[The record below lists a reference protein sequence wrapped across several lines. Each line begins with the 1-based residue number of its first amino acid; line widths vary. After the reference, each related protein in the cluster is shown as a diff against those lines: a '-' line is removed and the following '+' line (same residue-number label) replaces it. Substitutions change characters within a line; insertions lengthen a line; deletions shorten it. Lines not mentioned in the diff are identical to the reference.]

1 MWGCCTHNW
10 FWLAR
15 SRCNRILNE
24 LQGVSLLDIYSILRL
39 QIDYRLVE
47 LIVLNLGL
55 SAGVLDTRTFSMFV
69 VHALLVTIVTTPLV
83 LFFYP
88 ERVRVYE
95 DEVVRRKIGPVSE
108 ESRYD
113 STPSSNDGFKSRISI
128 VLTKIEQLPAAFM
141 LSQLVNNIYLTQTL
155 PPVGS
160 TDEKADPLGPSDPIG
175 LSKTSPTHLNASIH
189 INVIRLIEL
198 STGMSAILKF
208 QEASSLLHSD
218 PAVSIF
224 RTFGALHKLNVS
236 ASLSVVDS
244 AEYPDAVVRRVQE
257 SESQLVILPWSKG
270 SASVHE
276 SDSQHSERNPLDGV
290 FHKSNVHVQDQ
301 TNSVVYSEFVRGI
314 FLKSPCD
321 VALFV
326 DRGLS
331 DEPGSIE
338 HHLFLPFFGG
348 PDDRLA
354 LTLLVQ
360 LCRNPLVTA
369 QVVRMVKTE
378 GLKRASI
385 VEEVKA
391 MAVANM
397 TTVGIFLFLPT

>member
-1 MWGCCTHNW
+1 M
-10 FWLAR
+10 
-15 SRCNRILNE
+15 
-24 LQGVSLLDIYSILRL
+24 
-39 QIDYRLVE
+39 E

-69 VHALLVTIVTTPLV
+69 VHALLVTIITTPLV

-88 ERVRVYE
+88 EKVRVHE
-95 DEVVRRKIGPVSE
+95 DVIVRRKDGPVSE
-108 ESRYD
+108 ESHYG
-113 STPSSNDGFKSRISI
+113 SAPSSNDGFKYRISI

-141 LSQLVNNIYLTQTL
+141 LSQLVNNNYLTQTL

-160 TDEKADPLGPSDPIG
+160 TDEKADSLGSSVPIG
-175 LSKTSPTHLNASIH
+175 HSKTSPTASIH
-189 INVIRLIEL
+189 INTVRLIEL
-198 STGMSAILKF
+198 SARMSAILKS
-208 QEASSLLHSD
+208 QEASLLLQND

-224 RTFGALHKLNVS
+224 RTFGALHKFNVS

-257 SESQLVILPWSKG
+257 SKSQLVILPWSRG

-276 SDSQHSERNPLDGV
+276 NDSQHSARDPFDGV
-290 FHKSNVHVQDQ
+290 FHKSNVHIQDQ

-331 DEPGSIE
+331 DEPGPIE

-354 LTLLVQ
+354 LTFLVQ
-360 LCRNPLVTA
+360 LCHNPFVTA

-378 GLKRASI
+378 GLERTSI

-391 MAVANM
+391 MAAGNT
-397 TTVGIFLFLPT
+397 TTVGIFLFLST

>member
-1 MWGCCTHNW
+1 M
-10 FWLAR
+10 
-15 SRCNRILNE
+15 
-24 LQGVSLLDIYSILRL
+24 
-39 QIDYRLVE
+39 E

-95 DEVVRRKIGPVSE
+95 DDLVRRKNGPVSE
-108 ESRYD
+108 ESRHGGA
-113 STPSSNDGFKSRISI
+113 PSSNDGFTSRISV

-141 LSQLVNNIYLTQTL
+141 LSQLVSNIYLTQTL
-155 PPVGS
+155 TPAGS

-175 LSKTSPTHLNASIH
+175 LSKTSPTHPNASIH
-189 INVIRLIEL
+189 INAVRLIEL
-198 STGMSAILKF
+198 SARMSAILKS
-208 QEASSLLHSD
+208 QEASSLLHND

-224 RTFGALHKLNVS
+224 RTFGALHKFNVS

-244 AEYPDAVVRRVQE
+244 TEYPDAVVRRVQE
-257 SESQLVILPWSKG
+257 SESQLVILPWSRG

-276 SDSQHSERNPLDGV
+276 SDSQHSARNPFDGV
-290 FHKSNVHVQDQ
+290 FHKSNVHIQDQ

-338 HHLFLPFFGG
+338 HHFFLPFFGG

-354 LTLLVQ
+354 LTFLVQ
-360 LCRNPLVTA
+360 LCHNPLVTA

-378 GLKRASI
+378 GLERTSI

-391 MAVANM
+391 TAVGNM
-397 TTVGIFLFLPT
+397 TTVSVFLFLSA

>member
-1 MWGCCTHNW
+1 M
-10 FWLAR
+10 
-15 SRCNRILNE
+15 
-24 LQGVSLLDIYSILRL
+24 SLLCIYLIRL
-39 QIDYRLVE
+39 LKIDFRLVE

-88 ERVRVYE
+88 ERVRVHE
-95 DEVVRRKIGPVSE
+95 DVVQRKDGPVSDYG
-108 ESRYD
+108 SA
-113 STPSSNDGFKSRISI
+113 PSSNDGFKSRISI

-141 LSQLVNNIYLTQTL
+141 LSQLVNNSYWTQTL
-155 PPVGS
+155 LPVGP
-160 TDEKADPLGPSDPIG
+160 TDEKADSLGPSDPIG
-175 LSKTSPTHLNASIH
+175 LSKTSPTYPNAPIH
-189 INVIRLIEL
+189 INAVRLIEL
-198 STGMSAILKF
+198 SARMSAILKS
-208 QEASSLLHSD
+208 QEASSLLHND

-224 RTFGALHKLNVS
+224 RTFGALHKFNVS

-257 SESQLVILPWSKG
+257 SESQLVILPWSRG

-276 SDSQHSERNPLDGV
+276 SDLQHSGNPFDGV
-290 FHKSNVHVQDQ
+290 FHKSNVHIQDQ

-314 FLKSPCD
+314 FSKSSCD

-331 DEPGSIE
+331 DEPGSTE

-354 LTLLVQ
+354 LTFLVQ
-360 LCRNPLVTA
+360 LCHNPLVTA

-378 GLKRASI
+378 GLERMSVA
-385 VEEVKA
+385 EEVKT

-397 TTVGIFLFLPT
+397 TTVCIFLYISAASLNMNSTTLACNADNH